1 MASCHQYHPAAMI
14 HSSGLPVNFYT
25 TGTWDRAVERRANT
39 DWFHQSLRSATTQIH
54 VVWQGRT
61 LVRQE
66 DHYTLQV
73 LNAAAAAEL
82 IDLARSVVLL
92 GCDAE
97 VAHIAIDLSAQPE
110 EFVAALGH
118 AVDLRTIGPLLSQ
131 RDASLSALARGM
143 AYWHERHGFCGKCGA
158 PTISELAGH
167 QRRCSNA
174 ACGSIFF
181 PRIDPAVIMRV
192 EHGDRVLLAR
202 QASWAPGMR
211 SVLAGFVELGEALE
225 DSVRREVYEE
235 VGLTLTEVRYFASQP
250 WPFPASLMV
259 GFTATAADDR
269 IRINPEELEHA
280 AWYTRDQL
288 LNSPEDDTLRLSRKD
303 SISRVLIEDWIR
315 RE

>member
-1 MASCHQYHPAAMI
+1 MASFHQYHPAAMI
-14 HSSGLPVNFYT
+14 HSSGRPVNFYT
-25 TGTWDRAVERRANT
+25 TGTWDRAVERRSDAA
-39 DWFHQSLRSATTQIH
+39 WFHQCLQSPTTLIH

-66 DHYTLQV
+66 DHYALQV
-73 LNAAAAAEL
+73 LNATAAAEL
-82 IDLARSVVLL
+82 IGLARSVVLL

-97 VAHIAIDLSAQPE
+97 AAHIAIDLSSQPE
-110 EFVAALGH
+110 EFVTSLGH
-118 AVDLRTIGPLLSQ
+118 AVDLRAIGPLLPQ

-143 AYWHERHGFCGKCGA
+143 AYWHERHSFCGKCGA
-158 PTISELAGH
+158 PTVSEHAGH
-167 QRRCSNA
+167 QRRCSDA

-211 SVLAGFVELGEALE
+211 SVLAGFVELGETLE

-235 VGLTLTEVRYFASQP
+235 VGLELTDVRYFASQP

-269 IRINPEELEHA
+269 IRINTEEIETA

-303 SISRVLIEDWIR
+303 SISHALIKDWI
-315 RE
+315 EQS